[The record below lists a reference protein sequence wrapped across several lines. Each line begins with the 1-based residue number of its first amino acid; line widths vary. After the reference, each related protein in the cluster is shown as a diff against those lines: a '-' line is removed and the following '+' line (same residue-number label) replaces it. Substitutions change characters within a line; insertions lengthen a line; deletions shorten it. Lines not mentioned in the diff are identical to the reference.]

1 MGEHEIAMRMLEHA
15 GVDEA
20 SPPAERTGAFQGE
33 GNPSKI

>member
-20 SPPAERTGAFQGE
+20 KLEFSPDEAAAASGA
-33 GNPSKI
+33 

>member
-20 SPPAERTGAFQGE
+20 VSEPSAEKGVLSGE
-33 GNPSKI
+33 